1 MRLLDKRYEQIKAQ
15 VVQLFQET
23 DLKTIPVDAWA
34 LAEKLTIKLIPY
46 SALTEEQR
54 EAALQLCDGA
64 MKFKKQDVSGAF
76 FQVIIYDDSVPFG
89 RQRFSILHEIGHI
102 VLGHRQDS
110 ELADA
115 EADFFAKFAIAPPML
130 VHVIKPADYL
140 DIAQAFGLSYECA
153 FNSMSYYN
161 KWLCVPGFTSYE
173 YCLIELFTVVTA
185 GGDRVLRMNR
195 SA

>member
-1 MRLLDKRYEQIKAQ
+1 MRLPNQRYEQIKTR

-34 LAEKLTIKLIPY
+34 LAKKLGIKLLPY
-46 SALTEEQR
+46 STLTEEQR
-54 EAALQLCDGA
+54 EAALQLCDGG
-64 MKFKKQDVSGAF
+64 MKFRQEDVSGVSH
-76 FQVIIYDDSVPFG
+76 QIIIYDDSEPLG

-102 VLGHRQDS
+102 ILGHRQDS

-115 EADFFAKFAIAPPML
+115 EADFLAKFAIAPPML
-130 VHVIKPADYL
+130 VHVIKPSDYL

-161 KWLCVPGFTSYE
+161 KWLRVPGFTSYE
-173 YCLIELFTVVTA
+173 HSLMDLFTIETA

>member
-1 MRLLDKRYEQIKAQ
+1 MRLPDKRYERIKAR
-15 VVQLFQET
+15 VVRLFQET
-23 DLKTIPVDAWA
+23 NLKTIPVDAWS
-34 LAEKLTIKLIPY
+34 LAKKLDIKLISY

-54 EAALQLCDGA
+54 EAALRLCDGA
-64 MKFKKQDVSGAF
+64 LKFRQRGASGASH
-76 FQVIIYDDSVPFG
+76 QVIIYDDSVTLG

-102 VLGHRQDS
+102 VLGHKQDS

-115 EADFFAKFAIAPPML
+115 EADFFAKYAIAPPML
-130 VHVIKPADYL
+130 VHVIKPSDYL

-153 FNSMSYYN
+153 FNSMVYYN

-173 YCLIELFTVVTA
+173 HCLIELFTIETA